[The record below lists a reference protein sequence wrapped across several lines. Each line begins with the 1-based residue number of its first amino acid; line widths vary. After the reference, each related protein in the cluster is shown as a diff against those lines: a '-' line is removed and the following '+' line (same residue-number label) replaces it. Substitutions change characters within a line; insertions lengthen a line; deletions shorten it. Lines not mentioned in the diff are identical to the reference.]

1 MFALHQSL
9 HSQYGIC
16 LWTLLAVIV
25 FLIMV
30 VIFVVHVVR
39 QNSRIEY
46 PYKVDSGCYW
56 VMGDNREV
64 SMDSRSFGSVI
75 KENIKG
81 RLLFQNQ

>member
-1 MFALHQSL
+1 MSLLINQEGLRMFALHQSL

-39 QNSRIEY
+39 QRKIFELEEQLTE
-46 PYKVDSGCYW
+46 
-56 VMGDNREV
+56 ME
-64 SMDSRSFGSVI
+64 
-75 KENIKG
+75 
-81 RLLFQNQ
+81 

>member
-16 LWTLLAVIV
+16 LWTLLAVVV

-39 QNSRIEY
+39 QKKRKYSFEEKLNSEA
-46 PYKVDSGCYW
+46 
-56 VMGDNREV
+56 EA
-64 SMDSRSFGSVI
+64 I
-75 KENIKG
+75 KESEAQEG
-81 RLLFQNQ
+81 

>member
-39 QNSRIEY
+39 QNKRKYSYDRKLEAEAETRNNQE
-46 PYKVDSGCYW
+46 GQ
-56 VMGDNREV
+56 EV
-64 SMDSRSFGSVI
+64 
-75 KENIKG
+75 
-81 RLLFQNQ
+81 

>member
-1 MFALHQSL
+1 MKSLTKQEGLRMFALHQSL

-39 QNSRIEY
+39 QRKRKYSYDRKLEAEAETKNNQE
-46 PYKVDSGCYW
+46 GQ
-56 VMGDNREV
+56 EV
-64 SMDSRSFGSVI
+64 
-75 KENIKG
+75 
-81 RLLFQNQ
+81 